1 MKGNLYV
8 ITNSVNDKVYV
19 GKTYRTIEERFKEHI
34 LESKRERSKN
44 RDIYKAMNT
53 LGVDKFH
60 INLLGQFDE
69 GILEEKECEYIKL
82 YDSYHN
88 GYNNTLGGDGKRY
101 VEFTDE
107 EAIEVYKKY
116 NNLTKASKELNC
128 DVYTLKN
135 ILKNNDVKI
144 MTTGEYLRKKIECS
158 NGMIFESVSS
168 AADWLLE
175 NNICPT
181 TNKRCVSVGI
191 SKALKGKRKGYLKFK
206 WSYV

>member
-19 GKTYRTIEERFKEHI
+19 GKTYKSIEERFKEHI
-34 LESKRERSKN
+34 KESKRERSKN

-69 GILEEKECEYIKL
+69 GLLEEKECEYIKL
-82 YDSYHN
+82 YDSYRN

-107 EAIEVYKKY
+107 EAIETY
-116 NNLTKASKELNC
+116 NRCKSVRKACKELNC
-128 DVYTLKN
+128 DKDTLSIILRKN
-135 ILKNNDVKI
+135 GVDTSRYGNLNNTPIKNSLGETFNSI
-144 MTTGEYLRKKIECS
+144 NSASEYLIKTNRV
-158 NGMIFESVSS
+158 NGK
-168 AADWLLE
+168 L
-175 NNICPT
+175 
-181 TNKRCVSVGI
+181 TNI
-191 SKALKGKRKGYLKFK
+191 SKSILRVLNKKRKTYLKLK
-206 WSYV
+206 WEYV

>member
-19 GKTYRTIEERFKEHI
+19 WKTYRTIEERFKEHI

-69 GILEEKECEYIKL
+69 GLLEEKECEYIKL
-82 YDSYHN
+82 YDSYRN

-107 EAIEVYKKY
+107 EAIETY
-116 NNLTKASKELNC
+116 NRCKSVRKACKELNC
-128 DVYTLKN
+128 DKDTLSIILRKN
-135 ILKNNDVKI
+135 GVDTSRYGNLNNTPIKNSLGETFNSI
-144 MTTGEYLRKKIECS
+144 NSASEYLIKTNRV
-158 NGMIFESVSS
+158 NGK
-168 AADWLLE
+168 L
-175 NNICPT
+175 
-181 TNKRCVSVGI
+181 TNI
-191 SKALKGKRKGYLKFK
+191 SKSILRVLNKKRKTYLKLK
-206 WSYV
+206 WEYV